1 MDDTNLDDMEQT
13 AQENITRKN
22 AVEERMKNLTA
33 DKVAAEKKAQDET
46 QARQTV
52 EKERDFYSGFADSIS
67 KYPHAGEFK
76 DSIKEKVL
84 AGYSVEDATVSV
96 LAREGK
102 LNTAAAPIQRDN
114 PAGGSASNQIQNT
127 SSKTI
132 QEMTREERRATL
144 EDLQKRGDISLN

>member
-1 MDDTNLDDMEQT
+1 MEDQNLDEMEQT
-13 AQENITRKN
+13 AQETITRKN

-52 EKERDFYSGFADSIS
+52 EKERDFYSGFADSIT
-67 KYPHAGEFK
+67 KYPNAGEFK

-102 LNTAAAPIQRDN
+102 LNASPIQRDN
-114 PAGGSASNQIQNT
+114 PAGGSASNQIQGT
-127 SSKTI
+127 SNKTVA
-132 QEMTREERRATL
+132 EMNREERRAAIM
-144 EDLQKRGDISLN
+144 DSQNRGDISLS